1 VYKYTIIYSVVLLL
15 SIWLPQLAHSQ
26 FNMTWLDIG
35 EMHGRYSE
43 AGAHAERVTAN
54 RGLEWPA
61 ILRRSGHYRSKAY
74 WIGLKDWTDDSGRFW
89 DYRVTRIGLRVD
101 GFQSYPGVDQVY
113 TPVETKLIARFE
125 DTEVIV
131 DGAASFDKIAIVT
144 DVDPQLPADRV
155 LYQRYRSLLGVETER
170 WIYAYANEIHDDYH
184 IIRRRMVN
192 TGNIDADPDVELQGQ
207 SLNDVLFYNAYR
219 WRGRE
224 QAAWHGSGA
233 QVWGMFSMV
242 DIVGDGNEAYPVDFT
257 AVYLWYGY
265 DWGASSGEVDRMGS
279 PMLRRLGRE
288 APGDTIGRLA
298 GMSMQG
304 RVILHADESTTDR
317 VYNPDNQPIALGW
330 IDNDE
335 TLNNDGRT
343 EEDYYQLGLLTR
355 ENPAVKEG
363 GSSRMYPHYADRR
376 VPSGKFWERIGD
388 AAQGKAGGHSP
399 TITYGPYQMAF
410 RDTINIV
417 EAEGAAGLSYK
428 AATDIGVA
436 YKTSGF
442 DNELRIPF
450 DANGDGIIN
459 DVPWDYDVYKNGSE
473 IQTKNQWVLTARD
486 SMFQFMYRARDVW
499 RASDGMTK
507 YPIIEPPRPP
517 RRFEVTSHPGNI
529 ELEWQS
535 MPEAPDPV
543 AWEVY
548 RTGEYVDNLPYE
560 LIASLPGSA
569 RSYVDIEVIRGRDY
583 YYFIQAVGSPNP
595 EDDLALNGT
604 PGGLPLRSGRYFTQ
618 TYNPASLLRIPGNQV
633 SDFRIVPNPINMAS
647 DQSVRV
653 IIDGDRTRGQVE
665 FLDIPGQCTISI
677 YTEIGELVKRIEHTT
692 GSGNASWDLLT
703 SSRQPVVSGIYLVH
717 VIDNDSGEAD
727 IKKLV
732 VVR

>member
-1 VYKYTIIYSVVLLL
+1 
-15 SIWLPQLAHSQ
+15 
-26 FNMTWLDIG
+26 MTWLDIG

-43 AGAHAERVTAN
+43 AGAHNEGPTAN

-61 ILRRSGHYRSKAY
+61 ILRRSGHFRSKAY
-74 WIGLKDWTDDSGRFW
+74 WIGLKDWTDESGRHW

-101 GFQSYPGVDQVY
+101 GYLSDTPAANLIY

-125 DTEVIV
+125 DTEVVV
-131 DGAASFDKIAIVT
+131 DGSPSFDKIAIVNE
-144 DVDPQLPADRV
+144 VDPQLPADRV
-155 LYQRYRSLLGVETER
+155 LYQRYRSLLGIETER

-192 TGNIDADPDVELQGQ
+192 TGNTDADPDIELEGQ
-207 SLNDVLFYNAYR
+207 SLHDVLFYNAYR

-233 QVWGMFSMV
+233 QVWGKFSMV

-257 AVYLWYGY
+257 AVYLWYGF
-265 DWGASSGEVDRMGS
+265 DWSAFDWEAGIDYLGS
-279 PMLRRLGRE
+279 PMLSQRGRE

-317 VYNPDNQPIALGW
+317 TYNPANQPITLGW

-335 TLNNDGRT
+335 PLNNPGQS
-343 EEDYYQLGLLTR
+343 EEAYYELGILTR
-355 ENPAVKEG
+355 ENPAFREG
-363 GSSRMYPHYADRR
+363 GSSRLYPHYADRI
-376 VPSGKFWERIGD
+376 VPSGEFWERVGD

-399 TITYGPYQMAF
+399 SIAYGPYQMAF

-436 YKTSGF
+436 YKASGF

-459 DVPWDYDVYKNGSE
+459 DVPWNYDVYKNGSE

-499 RASDGMTK
+499 RASDGMTQ
-507 YPIIEPPRPP
+507 YPIVEPPRPP

-535 MPEAPDPV
+535 MSEAPDPE

-560 LIASLPGSA
+560 LIASLPGSS
-569 RSYVDIEVIRGRDY
+569 RSYIDVDVFRGRDY

-618 TYNPASLLRIPGNQV
+618 TYNPASLLRVPGNQV
-633 SDFRIVPNPINMAS
+633 SDFRIVPNPINMAA
-647 DQSVRV
+647 DESVRI

-677 YTEIGELVKRIEHTT
+677 YTEIGELVKRIEHTN
-692 GSGNASWDLLT
+692 GSGNAEWDLLT
-703 SSRQPVVSGIYLVH
+703 ASRQPVVSGIYIVH
-717 VIDNDSGEAD
+717 VLDNDLGEVD
-727 IKKLV
+727 VKKLV